1 METHPKFKAVEQAVY
16 TPSSLQDGNPCC
28 HHSVPQEGSLGH
40 HLGFKGCIPA
50 CTHSS
55 SSSAVSLLQLQR
67 GRLCFQGDAVR
78 PLDSTPSIY
87 QDHQDGY
94 RLPQTSGYHSICL
107 SRRLANSI
115 QVPSRSPEGYQL
127 HDSSPTVPG
136 LDHQRG
142 EVFSH
147 PITAPH
153 VLGSSSRPFPGHSVP
168 VGGQTSCHLGPS
180 CCHPIGG
187 SVPSP
192 RLVTSLGTDGE
203 PRRCRSFLPPQN
215 EALTIAHAS
224 AVPTV
229 HGCTVQS
236 DRHDIGCQASCR
248 MVDVTTQFNE
258 GQAFPRPQ
266 GESSNNDGCV
276 TLGLGRNLGVR
287 DSLRPVVYTGEV
299 SAHKLVGDGSSKE
312 SHSPLEV
319 TSSQQVPDNSDGQ
332 LNGSFLPQSSRR
344 DKVNNPVHAHTQPAF
359 RGRRH
364 KSPDQ
369 GLPSSRERKCG
380 RRRPVKGLDNG
391 PKGVDSLA
399 GVGRSR
405 VRVVR
410 TPPRGSFCDSRER
423 PTSNVLLPVLPPSSV
438 VGGRPVHRL
447 ERDSGLRLSSLEP
460 HSSRSDKAQGLS
472 GVIDSH
478 RPFLAKTA
486 VVPPADTTSSRQ
498 SIQVSTKGQPT
509 HPTSRQ
515 NSASGCQKPSTFCMA
530 TLRRNLEA
538 KGLSQEAVD
547 IASRSR
553 RNSTLHIYDSRVC
566 RFRDWAV
573 ERGVNPLEAPLD
585 QVADFLVS
593 LFREG
598 KQVRTVRNYRSAI
611 ASIHLGFPDGTSVGN
626 NPTIGQL
633 LRGMFHTRPPQR
645 RLPPTWSINAVLESL
660 SRSPFEPLA
669 GASLEDL
676 TKKTLFLLAAA
687 SARRRSCL
695 HALTVK
701 EGFIRFEPGG
711 VRLLPDP
718 AFLAKNQSVNFTPDE
733 IFLPAM
739 EQISSIPEDYLV
751 CPVRA
756 LRAYIKRTKPLRAGD
771 RLFILPKVPHPAASK
786 DTLSRWIRSLILPH
800 VQTSEPVRAHDVRA
814 HATSKAWF
822 AGVPLEEVIRAA
834 AWKTPSSFVSHYL
847 TNTVSAEGSFAR
859 TVLTRKT
866 NHHRHHSPVAT
877 RGRLTTPGQ
886 SGSST
891 SRGHRKGSSV
901 RATPPTS
908 RC

>member
-1 METHPKFKAVEQAVY
+1 MGPSDSVNGLQIGIHGSTSFGGSLQDYTSSKRPISKSSTGKGVKRPFTQAGHSSSHSSRVSLPLPVFILPDTKKTRHMETHPKFKAVEQAVY

-224 AVPTV
+224 AVPPV

-332 LNGSFLPQSSRR
+332 LNGSLLPQSSRR

-391 PKGVDSLA
+391 PKGVDSQVWAEHMFELYGRPLVDLFATA
-399 GVGRSR
+399 GNARLPTFCSR
-405 VRVVR
+405 YFHPQAWAVDALSIDWNGILGYAFPPWNLIHHVLTKLRDSRASLILIAPFWPRQPWFPLLTQLLVDSPFKF
-410 TPPRGSFCDSRER
+410 PPRG
-423 PTSNVLLPVLPPSSV
+423 NLLTQLRGRILHPDVKSLQLSAWPLSGETWKQKAFRKKLSTLPPVQGEIPLYTFTTRECADSETGQWSV
-438 VGGRPVHRL
+438 V
-447 ERDSGLRLSSLEP
+447 
-460 HSSRSDKAQGLS
+460 
-472 GVIDSH
+472 
-478 RPFLAKTA
+478 
-486 VVPPADTTSSRQ
+486 
-498 SIQVSTKGQPT
+498 
-509 HPTSRQ
+509 
-515 NSASGCQKPSTFCMA
+515 
-530 TLRRNLEA
+530 
-538 KGLSQEAVD
+538 
-547 IASRSR
+547 
-553 RNSTLHIYDSRVC
+553 
-566 RFRDWAV
+566 
-573 ERGVNPLEAPLD
+573 
-585 QVADFLVS
+585 
-593 LFREG
+593 
-598 KQVRTVRNYRSAI
+598 
-611 ASIHLGFPDGTSVGN
+611 
-626 NPTIGQL
+626 
-633 LRGMFHTRPPQR
+633 
-645 RLPPTWSINAVLESL
+645 
-660 SRSPFEPLA
+660 
-669 GASLEDL
+669 
-676 TKKTLFLLAAA
+676 
-687 SARRRSCL
+687 
-695 HALTVK
+695 
-701 EGFIRFEPGG
+701 
-711 VRLLPDP
+711 
-718 AFLAKNQSVNFTPDE
+718 
-733 IFLPAM
+733 
-739 EQISSIPEDYLV
+739 SIP
-751 CPVRA
+751 
-756 LRAYIKRTKPLRAGD
+756 
-771 RLFILPKVPHPAASK
+771 
-786 DTLSRWIRSLILPH
+786 
-800 VQTSEPVRAHDVRA
+800 
-814 HATSKAWF
+814 
-822 AGVPLEEVIRAA
+822 
-834 AWKTPSSFVSHYL
+834 WK
-847 TNTVSAEGSFAR
+847 
-859 TVLTRKT
+859 
-866 NHHRHHSPVAT
+866 HH
-877 RGRLTTPGQ
+877 
-886 SGSST
+886 
-891 SRGHRKGSSV
+891 
-901 RATPPTS
+901 
-908 RC
+908 